1 MPKGSVVSGATHSS
15 AVLQTASKPMYAK
28 NTKLEA
34 RKMLDVPEQHQQK
47 NHNHKKTHKS
57 EYINGRT

>member
-1 MPKGSVVSGATHSS
+1 
-15 AVLQTASKPMYAK
+15 LQTASKPMYAK

-57 EYINGRT
+57 EFINW